1 MGLVSDKTLWSDKK
15 MLKIR
20 IIQNK
25 IKIIELLLLLGCYM
39 LSFEKD
45 IMESKLRNIL
55 PQSKREA
62 TKLN

>member
-1 MGLVSDKTLWSDKK
+1 

-20 IIQNK
+20 IIRNK
-25 IKIIELLLLLGCYM
+25 IKIIELLLLLLLGCYM